1 MAFDNDTGNFDF
13 KFDEDSIN
21 ELKQKYQEGVE
32 NHRGW
37 ITFQNKRVSMNYVH
51 YVIKYMQDKKNN
63 TSL

>member
-13 KFDEDSIN
+13 KFDENSIN

-51 YVIKYMQDKKNN
+51 YVIKYMEDKKNN